1 MVFLVDDSHPL
12 VVYCEP
18 RAIQQH
24 REDQHFLTAVGVHC
38 GGSHIATEVLTR
50 PEGLASLAVG
60 ETVILLHPPVHVVGF
75 SIWMQ
80 RECQQNTVS
89 PWLGQPGASGLDA
102 PLLQIGPIF
111 ASCVSAV
118 HGRPQQNRSES
129 R

>member
-1 MVFLVDDSHPL
+1 MVFLVDDGHHL

-60 ETVILLHPPVHVVGF
+60 ETVILLHPPLPLVGV
-75 SIWMQ
+75 STVMA
-80 RECQQNTVS
+80 RETQQNDSLVN
-89 PWLGQPGASGLDA
+89 G
-102 PLLQIGPIF
+102 
-111 ASCVSAV
+111 
-118 HGRPQQNRSES
+118 
-129 R
+129 